1 MAHSASDVLAVE
13 LLQREALLT
22 VGGTRFISSKPVG
35 RHAVSPLAASANA
48 GATVNGNVSAPFLV
62 PSSVHSAKAVNL
74 QASVGD
80 ASAES
85 ASASGVLCSFA
96 ADCVYKLLML
106 SSSVVTGQLVQP
118 LMYWFCL
125 LLQLLGN
132 LSRILRCQSAHSV
145 TIDTTPVAF
154 MSKMLQTIVLSKR
167 RFHLAQVMLPFFIL
181 IDFAR
186 LYFSARSD
194 CTCITPL

>member
-48 GATVNGNVSAPFLV
+48 GATVHGNVSAPFLV

-74 QASVGD
+74 QASVSD

-85 ASASGVLCSFA
+85 APASGVPCPCGA
-96 ADCVYKLLML
+96 ECVYMLHML
-106 SSSVVTGQLVQP
+106 SPPVVTGQL
-118 LMYWFCL
+118 C
-125 LLQLLGN
+125 
-132 LSRILRCQSAHSV
+132 SC
-145 TIDTTPVAF
+145 
-154 MSKMLQTIVLSKR
+154 
-167 RFHLAQVMLPFFIL
+167 
-181 IDFAR
+181 
-186 LYFSARSD
+186 
-194 CTCITPL
+194 